1 MKPLIDSEVEEEVES
16 LFYTR
21 TPARCRPLFSN
32 LFCLS
37 RPACRSPRSLL
48 LAFGGWSKTGSGD
61 TAVTG
66 PSPDILIFNPASRFE
81 AGHIHCIFNTATGP
95 GRGWSR
101 ACLSLWPT
109 LLLQVS
115 TIRLLPFLNFHPVV
129 DGQVFLCGGAREG
142 EQCSRHL
149 WLFQPP
155 HLQVSLLTGLK

>member
-1 MKPLIDSEVEEEVES
+1 MKSLIDSEVEEQAES
-16 LFYTR
+16 LFNTR
-21 TPARCRPLFSN
+21 TPARWRSLFDQ
-32 LFCLS
+32 FCLS
-37 RPACRSPRSLL
+37 RPACRSPRNLL
-48 LAFGGWSKTGSGD
+48 LAFGGWSSTGSGD

-81 AGHIHCIFNTATGP
+81 AGHINHIVSLILQQVLAEDGAEP
-95 GRGWSR
+95 AS
-101 ACLSLWPT
+101 ACGLHFCCSHL
-109 LLLQVS
+109 
-115 TIRLLPFLNFHPVV
+115 LNFHPVV